1 MIFYV
6 LNFSILNYFV
16 NKNLAFYSR
25 GSRGN
30 NWGYQKKRGRTK
42 FTPLEIPAGHYFYR
56 GKLSQMIGVSITA
69 LNFRFLNNQNWCI
82 SHLTTLLKKVADVD
96 ETISGEKVVS
106 PPGQA
111 GRQLNS

>member
-1 MIFYV
+1 M
-6 LNFSILNYFV
+6 LTFSILNIFV
-16 NKNLAFYSR
+16 KKNLSFYSR

-56 GKLSQMIGVSITA
+56 G
-69 LNFRFLNNQNWCI
+69 NWCI
-82 SHLTTLLKKVADVD
+82 SHLTTLLKKVAAVD

-111 GRQLNS
+111 GRQLNSLR